1 MVSERDVGLVTNVFN
16 NNVVWYRE
24 VTLEVH
30 GVLEGD
36 ILCRQH
42 QQIKHAGYMTAYHQ
56 DHQLQQ
62 PRAVQNK
69 SVSAYTIR
77 PFLCRFSAL
86 TIPEVIWSVI
96 WLPAGDTAEL

>member
-1 MVSERDVGLVTNVFN
+1 MVSERDVGLVTNIFN

-42 QQIKHAGYMTAYHQ
+42 HQIEYAGCMTAYRH
-56 DHQLQQ
+56 DHQGQQ
-62 PRAVQNK
+62 P
-69 SVSAYTIR
+69 S
-77 PFLCRFSAL
+77 P
-86 TIPEVIWSVI
+86 
-96 WLPAGDTAEL
+96 